1 MAVTFNDIK
10 KNRNPKKDEYQ
21 ELKKERTL
29 RPWETY
35 EPQVKEKD
43 LIDEIHDRIDYERQT
58 VRKKRLVKNDF
69 VKIPP
74 PTEEE
79 KREKKKRMAQKM
91 IILEENKKRGIT
103 RDLEKRLKKVKES
116 YFDSLS

>member
-1 MAVTFNDIK
+1 MQNTNDFLNSENTK
-10 KNRNPKKDEYQ
+10 R
-21 ELKKERTL
+21 LKAQASSSKHGGTRT
-29 RPWETY
+29 RPA
-35 EPQVKEKD
+35 

-79 KREKKKRMAQKM
+79 KKEKKKRMAQKM